1 MSEKSVLIELYV
13 NYTIDEDLNESTIN
27 EIIRDMY
34 LDASGEISIGG
45 KRYEVLDG
53 KIKNFSQP

>member
-1 MSEKSVLIELYV
+1 MIDACISLHV
-13 NYTIDEDLNESTIN
+13 NYNLDEDITEEELN

-34 LDASGEISIGG
+34 QDASGEISIGG